1 MANKRDLKKFIRNT
15 CGALAVEMIFARE
28 SFNQIDRKAVNDIV
42 LEAAR
47 LQGKTIRRVNF
58 CYDRTPDSFG
68 DYKAYKKARSAY
80 YRQAYSTLLT
90 DFNAEVAE
98 IVKSMN
104 AALPE
109 EVRAVIKT
117 AIS

>member
-1 MANKRDLKKFIRNT
+1 MANKRDLKKLIRNT
-15 CGALAVEMIFARE
+15 CGALALDMILARE
-28 SFNQIDRKAVNDIV
+28 SFNQIDRKAVHNIV
-42 LEAAR
+42 LDAAR
-47 LQGKTIRRVNF
+47 LQGKTLRRVNF
-58 CYDRTPDSFG
+58 SYDRSLDSFE
-68 DYKAYKKARSAY
+68 DYKAYKKARSSY

-104 AALPE
+104 AALPD
-109 EVRAVIKT
+109 EVRKAIKE

>member
-15 CGALAVEMIFARE
+15 CGALAVDMIFARE
-28 SFNQIDRKAVNDIV
+28 SFNQIDRKAVHDIV
-42 LEAAR
+42 LDAAR

-58 CYDRTPDSFG
+58 SYDRTPESFD
-68 DYKAYKKARSAY
+68 DYKAYKKARSLY
-80 YRQAYSTLLT
+80 YRQAYSSLLS
-90 DFNAEVAE
+90 DFNTDVAE
-98 IVKSMN
+98 IVKKMN

-109 EVRAVIKT
+109 EVRKAIKD